1 MSDSKIVVSYYM
13 GTYGPTIL
21 INVTS
26 NANLLIMRGL
36 FWDLSRGK
44 IQEVSL
50 QDVDAIAMD
59 GLNGITLKLVSREK
73 RKVLKRLENRDGI
86 PSFEWARGQ
95 DAWMERGVCL
105 IDGIIDSKRPGHQ
118 YLTQEG
124 TDDAVIELSYKEH
137 NIAGSPSV
145 SRPSIR

>member
-13 GTYGPTIL
+13 GAYGPTIL

-44 IQEVSL
+44 IQEINL

-59 GLNGITLKLVSREK
+59 GLKGITLKLVSREN
-73 RKVLKRLENRDGI
+73 RKVLNRLENRDGI
-86 PSFEWARGQ
+86 PGFEWARCQ
-95 DAWMERGVCL
+95 DAWMEGGVCL
-105 IDGIIDSKRPGHQ
+105 IDGIIDSKMPGHQ

-124 TDDAVIELSYKEH
+124 TDDAVIELSYKER
-137 NIAGSPSV
+137 NIDGSPAS
-145 SRPSIR
+145 